1 MDKSLDITVWS
12 VLHMSKNSIWS
23 TLINC
28 LLREYL
34 FRHEFFTHPTAPL
47 KLKYYEKIID
57 NTRNYSRFDNRMYD
71 RKDIRNG
78 HVDESAG
85 RSE

>member
-23 TLINC
+23 TLSNC

-34 FRHEFFTHPTAPL
+34 FRHEFFAYPTAPL
-47 KLKYYEKIID
+47 KLKYYEKIV
-57 NTRNYSRFDNRMYD
+57 SQLE
-71 RKDIRNG
+71 
-78 HVDESAG
+78 ESHLLDVKTQAPDDFL
-85 RSE
+85 